1 MDEHRL
7 QVELGHAS
15 SPSADV
21 TSGEGSRIGQGMVFE
36 GQFFTGQ
43 ALEVHGIARGTLAQ
57 LPGHTAE
64 VILQPGSDVQA
75 QIRAH
80 TVDLGGKLTGRVENP
95 SGLTVL
101 RHTGSVKGEIRYHQI
116 QLEGGVVVASLARLE
131 AVNT

>member
-1 MDEHRL
+1 MDDHRL
-7 QVELGHAS
+7 HVELGQAS
-15 SPSADV
+15 STPSNV
-21 TSGEGSRIGQGMVFE
+21 TIKAGSRIGHGMVFE

-43 ALEVHGIARGTLAQ
+43 SVDVHGTVRGTLAQ

-80 TVDLGGKLTGRVENP
+80 AIDLGGKLTGKIDNP

-116 QLEGGVVVASLARLE
+116 QLEGGVVVASLARIG